1 MSYPMKRLILLVMGW
16 GLLVFIGAQ
25 VRENLTAAPP
35 PTPVAQAAQGA
46 DPLATPDELTALQDT
61 LDKNPQDVVAM
72 TRLAKLLY
80 DEGDYQSAETLLER
94 AVELA
99 PHDPDLLVQLAAAQF
114 RLAQIDAAR
123 DTLLKATA
131 LAPDRADI
139 HLLLGLALSR
149 GSTPKPDAAA
159 VEWQKVIQLAP
170 GTDLARQAQELI
182 NGTQ

>member
-1 MSYPMKRLILLVMGW
+1 MSYPMKRLILLVMAW

-35 PTPVAQAAQGA
+35 PTPVAPAAQPA
-46 DPLATPDELTALQDT
+46 DPLATPDEATALQQT
-61 LDKNPQDVVAM
+61 LDANPQDVVAM

-80 DEGDYQSAETLLER
+80 DQGDYESAETLYQR
-94 AVELA
+94 AIQLQ
-99 PHDPDLLVQLAAAQF
+99 PHNPDLLMQLAAAQF
-114 RLAQIDAAR
+114 RLNQIDAAR
-123 DTLLKATA
+123 DTLLKAVA
-131 LAPDRADI
+131 LAPDRADM

-149 GSTPKPDAAA
+149 GSSPKPDAAA
-159 VEWQKVIQLAP
+159 LEWQKVIQLAP